1 MIKLYRSDSGIVE
14 YWETWP
20 VEERPRAAVLHE
32 GRLGEPGTSVEVACG
47 DDFAAWAAR
56 QAEEKQ
62 QSGFRPLSDEEH
74 DFLLIK
80 WSAAVLPDPRAIEPV
95 WDELELLVNDALG
108 WSGLGRCLGMDYSGP
123 SADQADWE
131 MTAMALAVD
140 AATAIPVLVRALS
153 EAGRAAGAV
162 IAVRD
167 DERDVIQWP
176 ADKAG
181 SALDPGLV

>member
-1 MIKLYRSDSGIVE
+1 MIKLYRSDSGTVD

-20 VEERPRAAVLHE
+20 VEERPGTAVVHE
-32 GRLGEPGTSVEVACG
+32 GRLGEPGTSEEVTCG

-56 QAEEKQ
+56 QADDKQ
-62 QSGFRPLSDEEH
+62 QAGFRPLSDEEH
-74 DFLLIK
+74 DVLLIK
-80 WSAAVLPDPRAIEPV
+80 WSAAVLPDPRAIDPL
-95 WDELELLVNDALG
+95 WDELERLVNEALG

-131 MTAMALAVD
+131 LTAMALAVD

-153 EAGRAAGAV
+153 ETGRAAGAV

-167 DERDVIQWP
+167 DARDVIRWP
-176 ADKAG
+176 AANAG
-181 SALDPGLV
+181 SDLDPELV